1 MSEKRGSKRFR
12 AKPRPLSELPE
23 YIPFPTGDQVV
34 ATFIV
39 KKKPEGFFGTPRKE
53 DTVRAIKKIIEVFR
67 CQEEEIMY
75 DEEVVKSLADLV
87 EILKEDKNGKK

>member
-1 MSEKRGSKRFR
+1 MPEKKRPKR
-12 AKPRPLSELPE
+12 LRVKLRPFDNLLE
-23 YIPFPTGDQVV
+23 YIPPPTGDQVT

-53 DTVRAIKKIIEVFR
+53 DTARAVRRIIEAFR
-67 CQEEEIMY
+67 CQEEEVMR
-75 DEEVVKSLADLV
+75 SLAGLV